1 MIWMNME
8 PSDGGFEKG
17 EALSTVTKQKLWLHD
32 LVQEE
37 MQGTKYGAKWR
48 RMI

>member
-1 MIWMNME
+1 M
-8 PSDGGFEKG
+8 GFKKG

-37 MQGTKYGAKWR
+37 MQGTKYIALNGEE
-48 RMI
+48 